1 MVPFVT
7 EQQYN
12 AETLAKGI
20 LSMRNMFI
28 AKKPNK
34 SFKPSKPLK
43 NEQGEMKMKHLWEI
57 F

>member
-1 MVPFVT
+1 MIPFEMVPFVT

-12 AETLAKGI
+12 AETLPKGI

-34 SFKPSKPLK
+34 SFKPSKLRATK
-43 NEQGEMKMKHLWEI
+43 K
-57 F
+57 